1 MEKDKN
7 YRFGVMYGLGAYLI
21 WGVLP
26 VYWRQLQHV
35 DALEILASRFLWSAL
50 FVGLLLL
57 CQKKI
62 TLFIKETKEIFG
74 SFSTAWR
81 MLLAAV
87 TITFNWGIFI
97 WAVEAGRIVETSM
110 GYYINPLVSILL
122 GMVVLKERLSRLQI
136 IAVAWAVLGIAF
148 IIVKNGSL
156 PWVSV
161 SLAATFATY
170 SLLKKII
177 KASAFTSIM
186 VETLLISPFM
196 LGYLYYLSQNGGNV
210 YQSGDTRTL
219 CFLAGAGIATATPL
233 LLFTACAQ
241 LLPLKMVGFMQ
252 YLSPTITLLI
262 GVFMYGEAF
271 TMTHA
276 IAFGCIWIGLGCFT
290 MSQLRNS

>member
-1 MEKDKN
+1 MMDRDYKL
-7 YRFGVMYGLGAYLI
+7 GIIYGLACYFI

-26 VYWRQLQHV
+26 IYWRQLHHV
-35 DALEILASRFLWSAL
+35 DALEILASRFLWSAV

-57 CQKKI
+57 VQGK
-62 TLFIKETKEIFG
+62 LGNFVKETKEIFS
-74 SFSTAWR
+74 SFSTGWR

-87 TITFNWGIFI
+87 IISFNWGIFI

-110 GYYINPLVSILL
+110 GYYINPLVSIIFAMLF
-122 GMVVLKERLSRLQI
+122 LKERLTRLQF
-136 IAVAWAVLGIAF
+136 IAVIWAAAGIAV
-148 IIVKNGSL
+148 IIIKNGSL

-161 SLAATFATY
+161 SLAITFATY
-170 SLLKKII
+170 GLLKKII

-186 VETLLISPFM
+186 LETLIISPLM
-196 LGYLYYLSQNGGNV
+196 LGYLYYLSQHGGNI
-210 YQSGDTRTL
+210 YQSADLRTL

-241 LLPLKMVGFMQ
+241 LLPLKLVGFMQ

-271 TMTHA
+271 TATHA
-276 IAFGCIWIGLGCFT
+276 IAFGCIWIGLGFFT
-290 MSQLRNS
+290 ASQLHGK